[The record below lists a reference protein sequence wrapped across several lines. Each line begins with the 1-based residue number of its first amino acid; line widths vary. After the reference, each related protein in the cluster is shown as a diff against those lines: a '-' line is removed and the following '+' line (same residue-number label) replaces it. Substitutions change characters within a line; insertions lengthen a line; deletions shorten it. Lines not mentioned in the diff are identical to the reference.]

1 MLLSVIIPCY
11 NEEKR
16 IPATL
21 NRIYKFLST
30 KPYQFEIL
38 VIDNGSKDESKRFIR
53 EAEARLPG
61 VRLIS
66 HRSYGKGWAVKQ
78 GMLEA
83 KGDFRLFTDADNST
97 DIEHLDELLPFALEG
112 YDVVISSR
120 RIEGSKITHKQ
131 PWHRRVLGNIFA
143 TLVHAIVP
151 LGIKDT
157 QNGFKLFSRK
167 VAEDIFPRQSMYFW
181 AFDIEIL
188 AMAKSRGYK
197 IKEVPITWVN
207 ADDSKMNFKGMVRM
221 LFEVINIRLMLLMNK

>member
-1 MLLSVIIPCY
+1 SS
-11 NEEKR
+11 E
-16 IPATL
+16 T
-21 NRIYKFLST
+21 
-30 KPYQFEIL
+30 YQFEIL
-38 VIDNGSKDESKRFIR
+38 VIDNGSQDASKQVIT
-53 EAEARLPG
+53 ELCQKLPG
-61 VRLIS
+61 LRLIS
-66 HRSYGKGWAVKQ
+66 HKSYGKGWAVKQ

-97 DIEHLDELLPFALEG
+97 DIAQLDKLLPYALEG

-120 RIEGSKITHKQ
+120 RIEGSEITRKQ
-131 PWHRRVLGNIFA
+131 PWHRQLLGDIFA
-143 TLVHAIVP
+143 ALVQTIVP

-157 QNGFKLFSRK
+157 QNGFKLFGRK

-188 AMAKSRGYK
+188 AMAKNRGYK
-197 IKEVPITWVN
+197 IKEVPITWIN